1 MSDFESLGEI
11 KPPDG
16 GVNELRELIRWVY
29 TNNPFY
35 LISAALVFYGL
46 RVSFDTR
53 GSTFDVGSLM
63 LGLVGYTLLLAG
75 AAWFLIRF
83 GKLWEDARS
92 LLLLVVFMLLA
103 ISVSFD
109 DTLAGNSRLGI
120 PLFLGGLLF
129 AVVLSEGLLRGIG
142 LRLPAGFRWPYYAA
156 LSLFFLYPIGLS
168 GAMRSPDSAL
178 LFWGLFGFSTA
189 AGGVALML
197 WPAIRR
203 GPAYL
208 GDNGSPWPWPWY
220 PWTLFGMLGFGACLR
235 AYYLCISFHFVGGT
249 ATIFQPYFLVPFL
262 WAVSFLLLELGRT
275 AARKGVILLALLLP
289 VGLVWLSMTARPM
302 QAMDLGFL
310 QMFRRT
316 LGCSPLFLAMCAA
329 ALFYGLAAL
338 RGIPYAW
345 DALAAAIAAFAICGC
360 DTFNPETTTQPH
372 GLPILVAGMLY
383 LAIGAWRR
391 QSAEWLLGGWGVVLA
406 AWVSLSGT
414 AFGLW
419 QGAIPLH
426 LLLVHA
432 LVVGAVFHDPLGKLV
447 QAAGAY
453 TIFALSLVATQASP
467 SSLGN
472 PPAMLLLCYPFVAA
486 VAAAAYGLLVKN
498 RWYYAAATGTICAWM
513 AGSGWN
519 SYCRARRTISGLDNL
534 IWGVLFFFLG
544 LFVSL
549 SKMGVFRRLVSR
561 WRNRP

>member
-16 GVNELRELIRWVY
+16 GVNGLRELIRWVY

-156 LSLFFLYPIGLS
+156 LSLFFLYPIGLG
-168 GAMRSPDSAL
+168 GAHLRSPDRAL

-203 GPAYL
+203 GPADL

-220 PWTLFGMLGFGACLR
+220 PWTLFGMLGFGAMP
-235 AYYLCISFHFVGGT
+235 AG
-249 ATIFQPYFLVPFL
+249 
-262 WAVSFLLLELGRT
+262 
-275 AARKGVILLALLLP
+275 LLP
-289 VGLVWLSMTARPM
+289 VHFVPFRGRHGDHLSTLLSRAVPVGRQFSALGAGTHRRPEGRDPAGVLLTRRTGLAFDDGPPNAGHGPRLSTKCSVARSAVRRCFWPCAPLPCSMAWPRCGASPMPGMRWPRPSRRLPSVAATHSTRDHHPASRPADPGCRDALSGDRRMARP
-302 QAMDLGFL
+302 
-310 QMFRRT
+310 
-316 LGCSPLFLAMCAA
+316 
-329 ALFYGLAAL
+329 
-338 RGIPYAW
+338 
-345 DALAAAIAAFAICGC
+345 
-360 DTFNPETTTQPH
+360 
-372 GLPILVAGMLY
+372 
-383 LAIGAWRR
+383 

-447 QAAGAY
+447 QAAGTY

-486 VAAAAYGLLVKN
+486 VAAAAYGLLVRN
-498 RWYYAAATGTICAWM
+498 RWYYAAATGTICIGWPDR
-513 AGSGWN
+513 AGTPIAAHGEPSAALTTSSGVCC
-519 SYCRARRTISGLDNL
+519 SSSSACS
-534 IWGVLFFFLG
+534 
-544 LFVSL
+544 
-549 SKMGVFRRLVSR
+549 
-561 WRNRP
+561 